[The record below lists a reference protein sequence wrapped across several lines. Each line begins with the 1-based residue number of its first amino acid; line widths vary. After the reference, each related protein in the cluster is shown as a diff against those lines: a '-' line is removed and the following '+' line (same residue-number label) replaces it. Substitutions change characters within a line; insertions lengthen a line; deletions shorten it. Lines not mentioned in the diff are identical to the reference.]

1 MMRAQM
7 NNDIYEKIKWRI
19 LYLQYEPGQ
28 SLDEKEIAKEF
39 GISRTPVREA
49 VKQLEWER
57 LIEVVPRGGVFVT
70 KLDLQHL
77 REVFHVRKILEAQLA
92 RLAALNRKDDHI
104 KGLKK
109 LRSIC
114 SNSKAFNKPKDLMDI
129 DIKMRKILYDATKAP
144 MLSQITDMLY
154 CQTFRLWLMVFDKLG
169 MIREVGAQIN
179 ELDHFIK
186 VLSNQDPDGAQKIS
200 VQLFDNYIE
209 RIKLYLTQF

>member
-1 MMRAQM
+1 M
-7 NNDIYEKIKWRI
+7 NSEIYEKMKWRI

-39 GISRTPVREA
+39 GISRTPIREA

-57 LIEVVPRGGVFVT
+57 LVEVVPRGGAFVSRIEIQNL
-70 KLDLQHL
+70 K
-77 REVFHVRKILEAQLA
+77 EVLNIRKNLEGQLA
-92 RLAALNRKDDHI
+92 RIAALNRKDHHI

-114 SNSKAFNKPKDLMDI
+114 LNSKAFNKPKDLMDI
-129 DIKMRKILYDATKAP
+129 DTKMRKILYDATKAP
-144 MLSQITDMLY
+144 MLSQITDLLY
-154 CQTFRLWLMVFDKLG
+154 SQTFRLWLMVFDKLG
-169 MIREVGAQIN
+169 MERELQAQIK

-209 RIKLYLTQF
+209 RLKLYLTQF